1 MSTICDLI
9 NNYKPALTSTLS
21 QHASVFNPAVK
32 PEFAEKQEI
41 KLLSWS
47 IYHKLYNKQK
57 NDIYKYNN
65 KEEKR
70 IEINGYI
77 TKTNPDILFTQESK
91 VELTDYDIYSNY
103 QFKTHIYLKKKIFRV
118 KKSVIYYYHNTDEKY
133 IEYNK
138 GQILPKKIK
147 REISAIKLQHIE
159 TQQIF
164 IFINVLFQIE
174 YENNSPKTKTK
185 TKTMTNDDYSKFITT
200 ITDIIGE
207 LSKDKDKDK
216 DEDNIRIIIA
226 GDFSGISNFF
236 KNNNIEDLEITI
248 RKKKIKLHLKQNKN
262 TCCGS
267 KTSQFKFDKTKP
279 DKINPDKTNLEKI
292 KTSEIVITDIIKSN
306 DVLNHNSDLFYDS
319 QNNTEVTVETGQKIS
334 NHHPIIGTIS
344 LLPVTESHAGGNIK
358 HTNLTIKSKKLKITK
373 KLKTTKK
380 KELIK
385 MFTPLKI

>member
-21 QHASVFNPAVK
+21 QNASLFKPAFK
-32 PEFAEKQEI
+32 PASAEKQEI

-47 IYHKLYNKQK
+47 IYHKLYNKLYNKQK
-57 NDIYKYNN
+57 NDIYKYKN

-91 VELTDYDIYSNY
+91 VELGGYDIYSNY
-103 QFKTHIYLKKKIFRV
+103 QLKTYIYLKKSIFSV
-118 KKSVIYYYHNTDEKY
+118 KKSVIYYYNNTDKKY
-133 IEYNK
+133 IEYIK
-138 GQILPKKIK
+138 GQNLPKNIK
-147 REISAIKLQHIE
+147 REIRVIKLQHNS
-159 TQQIF
+159 TKQFF
-164 IFINVLFQIE
+164 IFVNVLFQIE
-174 YENNSPKTKTK
+174 YENNSPKTKTM
-185 TKTMTNDDYSKFITT
+185 TTMTDADYSKFITT
-200 ITDIIGE
+200 ITDIIGK
-207 LSKDKDKDK
+207 LSNDKDK

-236 KNNNIEDLEITI
+236 KINKKEDLKIKIGIKEIT
-248 RKKKIKLHLKQNKN
+248 LYLKQNQN

-267 KTSQFKFDKTKP
+267 ETSQFKFDKT
-279 DKINPDKTNLEKI
+279 NPDKTKPDKTNNDKRKNL
-292 KTSEIVITDIIKSN
+292 VINDIIITSDDALK
-306 DVLNHNSDLFYDS
+306 HNSDLFYDS
-319 QNNTEVTVETGQKIS
+319 HNNTNVTVETGQKIS

-344 LLPVTESHAGGNIK
+344 VLPVTESHAGGNIK

-380 KELIK
+380 K
-385 MFTPLKI
+385 